1 MGAACGSNSQKS
13 VGAKGSSDPGTL
25 SYSDTKLLES
35 KRSFQ
40 KRFSDQ
46 FKNSSLVVLDAPWR
60 SSTSREDIDQL
71 YKFTEVIGEGFS
83 GKVTKAMLRTY
94 PKKMY
99 AVKSIRKSTNS
110 DKQARYFRTELD
122 ILKRLDHPNIVQFF
136 ECYQDQKHFHLVL
149 ELCEGN
155 DLVKLVETRRGLP
168 EHLLK
173 KFFFQAVYAINYLHY
188 VGIVHRDIKLD
199 NFLLSTRDEDSAN
212 LKLIDF
218 GFARSFRDYQLTSQ
232 VGTPWYVAP
241 EVIKKV
247 TPYSQKCDNWSLG
260 VLLYMMMFAEP
271 PFKGRSNGEVFLN
284 IKEEELDFNQQKF
297 KAFNPDLLAIL
308 SGLLKKDPDQRM
320 SLSQVLQSRW
330 FDSKILELHG
340 GWSSSLVKT
349 LIKRMKTIKKAGPFR
364 REVMKMMVKVFSDD
378 PSVIELGKIFQ
389 CCDCV
394 NNGVIT
400 QFELNILF
408 EEAGVA
414 YTEPEILK
422 IIDNFFLQ
430 TENVISYTEFIAGM
444 IDKSF
449 FTNSDRLKMTFERFD
464 IDKSGFITRINIRDC
479 FERFGY
485 SISEELSKCLIG
497 EFDMCRDGVV
507 SFEEFI
513 KMMKHKD

>member
-149 ELCEGN
+149 ELYEGN

-218 GFARSFRDYQLTSQ
+218 GFARSFRSTTS
-232 VGTPWYVAP
+232 A
-241 EVIKKV
+241 
-247 TPYSQKCDNWSLG
+247 
-260 VLLYMMMFAEP
+260 
-271 PFKGRSNGEVFLN
+271 
-284 IKEEELDFNQQKF
+284 
-297 KAFNPDLLAIL
+297 
-308 SGLLKKDPDQRM
+308 
-320 SLSQVLQSRW
+320 
-330 FDSKILELHG
+330 LH
-340 GWSSSLVKT
+340 
-349 LIKRMKTIKKAGPFR
+349 
-364 REVMKMMVKVFSDD
+364 
-378 PSVIELGKIFQ
+378 
-389 CCDCV
+389 
-394 NNGVIT
+394 
-400 QFELNILF
+400 
-408 EEAGVA
+408 
-414 YTEPEILK
+414 
-422 IIDNFFLQ
+422 
-430 TENVISYTEFIAGM
+430 
-444 IDKSF
+444 
-449 FTNSDRLKMTFERFD
+449 
-464 IDKSGFITRINIRDC
+464 
-479 FERFGY
+479 
-485 SISEELSKCLIG
+485 
-497 EFDMCRDGVV
+497 
-507 SFEEFI
+507 
-513 KMMKHKD
+513 